1 MLKSAMICSAVCVL
15 ATTLA
20 CSVSTPLTPAPSP
33 ANTFAKAPDGS
44 NLKATAPRLI
54 SPTNNDVIS
63 NERPIFVLDPSD
75 GQYAKMTFF
84 YEIELTDDAG
94 ALVRTDTIDTTQFQL
109 PVTLGFDSPYRWRAR
124 AVLPPGI
131 GPWSGQAR
139 FFTPKPP
146 TLGRPT
152 RNSSYDEWKAYFEQ
166 VRAARGVGPTVSTG
180 GLSATRA
187 DFLAVDADWQNGWRG
202 DLRARLFL
210 PVPGCN
216 GTAANNPNP
225 PTCAFGRTVDVGNIG
240 QTWQWVVRGQT

>member
-1 MLKSAMICSAVCVL
+1 MLKSATICGAACVL

-33 ANTFAKAPDGS
+33 ANTFAKAADGS
-44 NLKATAPRLI
+44 NLKATAPKLV
-54 SPTNNDVIS
+54 SPVNNDTIA
-63 NERPIFVLDPSD
+63 NERPIFVLEPSS
-75 GQYAKMTFF
+75 GEFANITFF

-94 ALVRTDTIDTTQFQL
+94 ALVRSDTIDTTQFQL
-109 PVTLGFDSPYRWRAR
+109 PVTLGFDSPYKWRAR

-131 GPWSGQAR
+131 GPWSATGR

-166 VRAARGVGPTVSTG
+166 VRAARGIGPTVSTAA
-180 GLSATRA
+180 LAATRG

-216 GTAANNPNP
+216 GTAANNPSP